1 MLSTAIK
8 SVVVKV
14 AGTSKVLVEGR
25 RYITVLSALYNAP
38 LVSSTTKEVFPEA
51 SVKVSIFLELLNAS
65 LAMVVSVS
73 GRVTVLSEGQL
84 ENVPISSS
92 VIEASTRATESC
104 AQLLKAFA
112 PMLAIVLGITISTSD
127 VLANALSPI
136 EVTEAGKLN
145 DCRPEPEKA

>member
-1 MLSTAIK
+1 M
-8 SVVVKV
+8 
-14 AGTSKVLVEGR
+14 
-25 RYITVLSALYNAP
+25 
-38 LVSSTTKEVFPEA
+38 KEVFPA
-51 SVKVSIFLELLNAS
+51 ARVKVSIFLELLNAS

-92 VIEASTRATESC
+92 VIEASTRTAESC

-112 PMLAIVLGITISTSD
+112 PMLVIVLGITISTSE

-136 EVTEAGKLN
+136 EVTLAGKLN